1 MDAMPSYVYVILA
14 LGWFFW
20 FLPFPLKR
28 WNQGKPQTSDHR
40 SRWGMLLQVVAYA
53 LLWQGHF
60 WVTHP
65 SNWRIAASAIFVIL
79 AVLLSWTATNALGR
93 HLRFDAAV
101 TPDHEL
107 IRTGPYAI
115 IRHPIYASMLAILLG
130 TGVVLTPPM
139 LFIPAIIIFLI
150 GTEIRV
156 RTEDNLLATHFGDQF
171 RNYRQHVSAYIPLIR

>member
-1 MDAMPSYVYVILA
+1 MPVYIYVILA
-14 LGWFFW
+14 VGWFLW

-28 WNQGKPQTSDHR
+28 WNRTKPQARDNR
-40 SRWGMLLQVVAYA
+40 SRWGLLLQTIAYI

-60 WVTHP
+60 WTTSP
-65 SNWRIAASAIFVIL
+65 ALWRTIACAVLLAIAA
-79 AVLLSWTATNALGR
+79 LLSWTATNALGR

-101 TPDHEL
+101 TADHEL

-130 TGVVLTPPM
+130 TGVVLTPRI
-139 LFIPAIIIFLI
+139 LFIPAIILFLI

-156 RTEDNLLATHFGDQF
+156 QIEDKILASHFGDEF
-171 RNYRQHVSAYIPLIR
+171 HRYRHHASAYIPFIR